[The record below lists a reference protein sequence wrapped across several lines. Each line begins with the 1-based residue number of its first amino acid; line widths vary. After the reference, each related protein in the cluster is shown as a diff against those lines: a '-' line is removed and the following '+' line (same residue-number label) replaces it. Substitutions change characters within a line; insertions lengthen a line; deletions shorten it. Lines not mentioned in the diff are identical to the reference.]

1 MHNSLIM
8 IIFVRAFRLKGLLHI
23 PEGVHIIFTDEGAG
37 FVQDIDVIIIFC
49 HYQNVVAVSS
59 SVALAAW
66 QWPLLSYS
74 DVERACESID
84 RNGATSQILRRGKKY
99 MCGKKK
105 RYTKTLIFNLGPTV
119 RKEECHV
126 CCHYK
131 YERFASRKRIY

>member
-1 MHNSLIM
+1 MHNSLIRLS
-8 IIFVRAFRLKGLLHI
+8 FVRAFRLKGLLHI

-37 FVQDIDVIIIFC
+37 FVQDIDVIMIFC

-59 SVALAAW
+59 VARAAW

-74 DVERACESID
+74 DAERACESID

-99 MCGKKK
+99 KK

-131 YERFASRKRIY
+131 YERFTSRKHID